1 MSQAQRLLL
10 PHEGGIARHQPGWGK
25 DGKILAALRRGMFQL
40 IGNIEMIFDDAL
52 SAAGDKDHLLNASLQ
67 GFIDGILN
75 ERPIHD
81 RQHFLGHDLRRGQ
94 ESCAKSSDRKDRSEE
109 HTSELQ
115 SLMRISYAVFCL
127 KTKNT
132 NII

>member
-1 MSQAQRLLL
+1 
-10 PHEGGIARHQPGWGK
+10 
-25 DGKILAALRRGMFQL
+25 MFQL

-94 ESCAKSSDRKDRSEE
+94 ESCAKSSDRKDGFSNLLPRSEE
-109 HTSELQ
+109 RRVGKECVSTCKSGW
-115 SLMRISYAVFCL
+115 STVP
-127 KTKNT
+127 
-132 NII
+132 

>member
-1 MSQAQRLLL
+1 MSQTQWFLL

-25 DGKILAALRRGMFQL
+25 DGKILAALRHGMFQL

-67 GFIDGILN
+67 GFIYGILN

-81 RQHFLGHDLRRGQ
+81 RQHFIGNDLRRGQ
-94 ESCAKSSDRKDRSEE
+94 ESCDKSSDRKDGFSNLRPEERRVGKKWESTCRSRGEA
-109 HTSELQ
+109 
-115 SLMRISYAVFCL
+115 Y
-127 KTKNT
+127 N
-132 NII
+132 